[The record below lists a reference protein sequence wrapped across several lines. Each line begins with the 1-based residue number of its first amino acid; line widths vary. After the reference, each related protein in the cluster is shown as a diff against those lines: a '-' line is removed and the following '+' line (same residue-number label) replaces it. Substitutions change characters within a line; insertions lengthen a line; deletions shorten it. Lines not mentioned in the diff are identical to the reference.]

1 MEKQKIL
8 DALNKL
14 DSANDNHWTAD
25 GKPKV
30 DTVKFLAGG
39 AVTREDIDA
48 VAPDYN
54 RENRVV
60 TGEETTEQTDTA
72 KPVDQAADSTA
83 TGSETA
89 QQNQDAS
96 QAPPVETA
104 EPVPTDGTP
113 SPEVDPEALAATN
126 ERNEEIKQQIESGEL
141 TVDGEKPQPG
151 DALNP
156 TANSP
161 VVGTEQLGV
170 QEDNDQSKKIDAA
183 LDLAIKGFANA
194 TVDTETDVTTL
205 SDEQLQELVD
215 KHQSVMNAVNQL
227 QENVRTS
234 GRAKLAVIDAAIVEQ
249 QSRQGGN
256 AKQNEAEQLRKFRET
271 QAQLEPLAPSLRENY
286 VHPVNDPNTRKIRR

>member
-8 DALNKL
+8 DALEKL

-30 DTVKFLAGG
+30 DSVKFLAGV

-48 VAPDYN
+48 VAPDYS
-54 RENRVV
+54 RDNRVV
-60 TGEETTEQTDTA
+60 NGESTTEQTDSS
-72 KPVDQAADSTA
+72 KPVDQVGDSAA

-96 QAPPVETA
+96 QAPPEGAETS
-104 EPVPTDGTP
+104 VPTDGTP

-126 ERNEEIKQQIESGEL
+126 ARNEEIKQQIESGEL
-141 TVDGEKPQPG
+141 TADGEKPQPG

-170 QEDNDQSKKIDAA
+170 QEGDEQSKKIDAA
-183 LDLAIKGFANA
+183 LDLAIKGFADA
-194 TVDTETDVTTL
+194 TIDLDTDVSSL
-205 SDEQLQELVD
+205 SDEQLADLVG

-227 QENVRTS
+227 QDNVRAS
-234 GRAKLAVIDAAIVEQ
+234 GRAKLAVIDAAIIEQ

-256 AKQNEAEQLRKFRET
+256 AKQNEAEQMRKFRET
-271 QAQLEPLAPSLRENY
+271 QAKLEPLAPTLRENY
-286 VHPVNDPNTRKIRR
+286 VHPVDDPNTRKIRR